1 MVLAQFWEPTWRH
14 VASMLA
20 TISLLRAAQTPPK
33 TCLEARIRPYPSG
46 PRFSSIFDWFF
57 VDFCSIFHNCS
68 FLFVVYSL
76 ILHIRTCTASRVTGQ
91 RKTSMIS
98 QTRSDDEAKRQR
110 NRICSLWRSHR
121 EQRAGMT
128 GRRLF
133 GGMTTTAPPAL
144 ATHDR
149 SAVAGS
155 QLCCALDRYR
165 RLNILFICFV
175 F

>member
-1 MVLAQFWEPTWRH
+1 
-14 VASMLA
+14 MLA
-20 TISLLRAAQTPPK
+20 TISLLRAAQTPPR
-33 TCLEARIRPYPSG
+33 TRLEARIRPDPLWT
-46 PRFSSIFDWFF
+46 SIFI
-57 VDFCSIFHNCS
+57 DF
-68 FLFVVYSL
+68 SL
-76 ILHIRTCTASRVTGQ
+76 IFRRFLTICSPLFLYFFINLHIRICTACRVTGHS
-91 RKTSMIS
+91 KTSMIS
-98 QTRSDDEAKRQR
+98 QTGSDDEAKRQR

-155 QLCCALDRYR
+155 QLCCALD
-165 RLNILFICFV
+165 ILFF
-175 F
+175 FTFFF